1 MSRWI
6 TSFAVLCVMLA
17 LTLALRADNAAAPAA
32 DKQEAKE
39 AKAEAREAKKEVRL
53 TQPWRRLSNLSED
66 QRVKIAEI
74 HKKAIADIKEIEARE
89 REEIM
94 ALLSEEQK
102 TELKTL
108 LDTESAERKMRAAER
123 KKSGEATS
131 EEKPAETTT
140 PGAGN

>member
-17 LTLALRADNAAAPAA
+17 FTLALRADNAAAPAA

-39 AKAEAREAKKEVRL
+39 AKEAKAKEVRL

-66 QRVKIAEI
+66 QRVKIAEL
-74 HKKAIADIKEIEARE
+74 HKKAVADIKEIEARE
-89 REEIM
+89 REDIM
-94 ALLSEEQK
+94 ALLSEEQR

-108 LDTESAERKMRAAER
+108 METESADRKMRAAER
-123 KKSGEATS
+123 KKTGEGTT
-131 EEKPAETTT
+131 EEKPADATA